1 VSVLLEAETVRIEV
15 EDGAGTLRIA
25 TDLASER
32 TSGGL
37 QIVEAMATEWGIE
50 NRGEKKA
57 VWVRLPNLT
66 DARQPTDPRNP
77 C

>member
-1 VSVLLEAETVRIEV
+1 MRIEI

-32 TSGGL
+32 TRGGL
-37 QIVEAMATEWGIE
+37 RIVEAMATEWGVE

-57 VWVRLPNLT
+57 VWVRLPALT
-66 DARQPTDPRNP
+66 DLSTNRPE
-77 C
+77 

>member
-1 VSVLLEAETVRIEV
+1 MRIEV

-66 DARQPTDPRNP
+66 DASAE
-77 C
+77 